1 MDVKEKL
8 LSELLILCKDAAVD
22 FTKTSQELIEFIG
35 DKGLIEYYATRGPLP
50 NFPDTVV
57 DILLL
62 GNNCLYDY
70 EIKQQGSLQH
80 IAPLRTIIDI
90 LEGFQKQEN
99 EDYLSVSFRV
109 ASLGTGIV
117 LQGKLADKNN
127 IRRFSGAVARK
138 LGEIK

>member
-8 LSELLILCKDAAVD
+8 LSELKILCKDATVS
-22 FTKTSQELIEFIG
+22 FTKVRKELIEFIG

-50 NFPDTVV
+50 NFPDNVI

-62 GNNCLYDY
+62 GDNCLYDY

-90 LEGFQKQEN
+90 PESFQKQEN

-109 ASLGTGIV
+109 ASLGTGII

-127 IRRFSGAVARK
+127 IRRFSSAVAKK
-138 LGEIK
+138 LCEIK